1 MQERE
6 AKVWGKMK
14 GFFGKLP
21 TDVRRIVGLE
31 GGSKGGLE
39 VGRPEKK
46 GGVASVEGTEGR
58 RPDGKESLLVGV
70 LVAFLLKDVPASGYI
85 QHWQGGNGR
94 HAGKGKGVHG
104 CCCPALQYD

>member
-46 GGVASVEGTEGR
+46 GWVASVEGTEGR
-58 RPDGKESLLVGV
+58 RPDGKES
-70 LVAFLLKDVPASGYI
+70 F
-85 QHWQGGNGR
+85 GGCPCGFFAKR
-94 HAGKGKGVHG
+94 RT
-104 CCCPALQYD
+104 CLWIYPALAGGEWKTCRKGERGTWLLLPSVAI